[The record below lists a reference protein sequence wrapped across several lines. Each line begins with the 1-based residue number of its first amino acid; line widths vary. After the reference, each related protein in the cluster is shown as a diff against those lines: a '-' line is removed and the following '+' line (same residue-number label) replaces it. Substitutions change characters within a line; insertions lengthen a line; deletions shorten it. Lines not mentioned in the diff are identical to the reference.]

1 MENYLNSHQFFD
13 EVWMLI
19 PEELVSNKY
28 MHEND
33 SLIKEITFSFY
44 KDYAEDRISINVAAR
59 IISNMFQY
67 FFKYKPLLSNSVDD
81 YLINSMDED

>member
-13 EVWMLI
+13 EVWMLV

-33 SLIKEITFSFY
+33 EFIKTLTFSFY
-44 KDYAEDRISINVAAR
+44 QDYAEDRISVNVVAR
-59 IISNMFQY
+59 IISNMFQQ
-67 FFKYKPLLSNSVDD
+67 FFKYKPLLSNSIDD
-81 YLINSMDED
+81 YLVNSLDED